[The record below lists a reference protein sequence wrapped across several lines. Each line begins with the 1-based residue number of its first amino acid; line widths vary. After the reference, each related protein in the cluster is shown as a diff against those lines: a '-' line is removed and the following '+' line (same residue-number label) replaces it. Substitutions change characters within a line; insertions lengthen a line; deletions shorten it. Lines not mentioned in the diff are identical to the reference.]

1 MIRNI
6 HISNYAL
13 IESLEVDF
21 ASGFNIITGETGAGK
36 SIILGALSL
45 LMGGRADLRAVRD
58 NSRKSVIEAQFE
70 LADAPAATAILAEN
84 GFDSGDG
91 MCILRR
97 ELLPGGRSR
106 AFVNDTPANLQQLRQ
121 VAIALVDIHSQH
133 QNLQLA
139 SGEYQLEIIDSIAG
153 NAGLLEQYHGL
164 YAAYRRALGEFT
176 RTREMIRRNG
186 AQAEYIEYQY
196 RQLAELEL
204 KPGESATL
212 ERERTLLADIG
223 DIKTRIRKVLD
234 PLSENPSNALA
245 SIRQALAA
253 MESLAAHTAEAAEET
268 TMDIANLAERL
279 QSARAEVADIAES
292 LAAFDAGVDAD
303 PERLEEIDARLADIY
318 SMESKHHVR
327 STDELI
333 ALAEGMRQ
341 QLETLADSDATI
353 SALETAAR
361 RAKKAAVIVA
371 NELSARRAKAAE
383 ALAAELRATAMPLG
397 LPNLR
402 CEFTFSRGKL
412 GSEGYDQVLFLAAF
426 NKNQAL
432 MPVGTTASGG
442 EISRLM
448 LALKSIVASRM
459 QLPSLIF
466 DEVDTGVSGDIAVR
480 MAQMMAAMASGMQVI
495 TITHLPGVAAMGRRH
510 FKVFK
515 QDNENSTTTR
525 VRQLAPKEREA
536 EIALM
541 LSGDSTDEASLG
553 AARALL
559 AQAEGASNK

>member
-268 TMDIANLAERL
+268 TMDIA
-279 QSARAEVADIAES
+279 ES

-371 NELSARRAKAAE
+371 NELSERRAKAAE

-432 MPVGTTASGG
+432 MPVGTTSSGG